1 MFLMHFIY
9 SHVLFVILNYSLLL
23 MSYKKKSNSKK
34 YVFGAFVF
42 ISYFL
47 ITFLI
52 KLTLMLFFLKKK
64 TKMRKKKI
72 GSKIDKGLKCKKN
85 EASRYNGVAWGTK

>member
-1 MFLMHFIY
+1 MHFIY

-34 YVFGAFVF
+34 YVFDAFVF

-64 TKMRKKKI
+64 
-72 GSKIDKGLKCKKN
+72 LKWEKKN
-85 EASRYNGVAWGTK
+85 REQNRQGTKVQKKWGIKI